1 MKEKLRTHTGT
12 PVEHQRLILR
22 SDGRDICEMSDNK
35 RMLGF
40 YSVESGMEI
49 YIIGYTYITNLYN
62 KKLYHGIS
70 SNL

>member
-49 YIIGYTYITNLYN
+49 YIIGYT
-62 KKLYHGIS
+62 
-70 SNL
+70 